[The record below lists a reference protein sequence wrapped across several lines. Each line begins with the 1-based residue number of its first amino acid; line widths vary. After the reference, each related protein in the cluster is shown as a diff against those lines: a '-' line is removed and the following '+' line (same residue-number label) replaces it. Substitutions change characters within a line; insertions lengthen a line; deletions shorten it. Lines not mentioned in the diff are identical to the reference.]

1 MAPWKRG
8 YKMDTMENQFWN
20 TMRARNF
27 MKYLK
32 LKNVGFE
39 NNIAVL
45 ANTAMISVAEF
56 MHTDP
61 ISYGIM
67 VIGIDSH
74 DEIKMI
80 LGRHNYNDM
89 YAYYSN
95 VAERKRLEHE
105 DYLANKEYYDE
116 LIPAAVTY
124 VESVADVAAANEAM
138 IEAAENL
145 LELARY

>member
-1 MAPWKRG
+1 M
-8 YKMDTMENQFWN
+8 
-20 TMRARNF
+20 
-27 MKYLK
+27 
-32 LKNVGFE
+32 GFE
-39 NNIAVL
+39 KNIAVL
-45 ANTAMISVAEF
+45 ADTVMISVAEF

-61 ISYGIM
+61 ISYGTM
-67 VIGIDSH
+67 VLGTDSH
-74 DEIKMI
+74 DKIKMI

-105 DYLANKEYYDE
+105 DYLANKEYYDQ